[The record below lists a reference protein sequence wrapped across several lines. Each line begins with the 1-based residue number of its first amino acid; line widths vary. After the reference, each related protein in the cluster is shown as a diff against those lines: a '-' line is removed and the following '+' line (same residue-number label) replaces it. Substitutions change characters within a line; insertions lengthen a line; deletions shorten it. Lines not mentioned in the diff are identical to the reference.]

1 MAYYSR
7 LGAFS
12 NDLVTDSPA
21 PWSWEAGGAIPLDM
35 RAVETYVAQ
44 HPRVFVVDSL
54 LAGDAAD
61 VKARAREKAASIKQ
75 TIAAKRASISAQSG
89 DAGGGGNPG
98 RANAAVAQA
107 TARAQQ
113 KPIPTAAIAAFV
125 AGFLIGRISAS
136 S

>member
-61 VKARAREKAASIKQ
+61 VKARAHEVESWLEAGYRAVGE
-75 TIAAKRASISAQSG
+75 IAV
-89 DAGGGGNPG
+89 P
-98 RANAAVAQA
+98 
-107 TARAQQ
+107 
-113 KPIPTAAIAAFV
+113 
-125 AGFLIGRISAS
+125 S
-136 S
+136 SLGPVRVRLYEALHPAYL